1 MCNGSIINALFFS
14 GKSKTRKSAKAAEEA
29 GAILKVLWIYIPAL
43 LADLKVYLFD
53 LFDFS
58 SRMWL
63 PKTMPSVLGAFLGA
77 SYILTSYITGCIGT
91 AEPVRVK
98 PS

>member
-43 LADLKVYLFD
+43 LADLKVD
-53 LFDFS
+53 LFDFP

-91 AEPVRVK
+91 AEPGRVK